1 MTLSKTMFVV
11 PILLNSMLVIFLMA
25 LSWTHRKKR
34 LAQAFLAVLACL
46 LVWSL
51 AHLLEV
57 FSNTLSNTL
66 FWENVRISGS
76 FLLSFFWLAFV
87 GIYTGHETLV
97 KKYSRYLI
105 LYPLILIALMW
116 SDSSHHLFRHL
127 PGMVRPVYG
136 FAVLNNSYT
145 SFFYLAFS
153 PFTAVM
159 YLASLGLLAE
169 SFRKSRG
176 KVRSQLVLLTASMI
190 VPLLAELMFL
200 LGTTPVPQISF
211 TSQSLMLA
219 SILLGRAVFQFDL
232 FQSVLLARD
241 VVLETLQDG
250 VIVIDRY
257 NQLLD
262 INPAAM
268 MMLGLAA
275 NQTSGLL
282 AGEALKA
289 IPNHAELLAEQEI
302 CCSETHIGQLFLEV
316 NVVPVR
322 DSSQAITA
330 RIFTLHDITERVLLF
345 EQIKQLASYDALTG
359 VLNRS
364 VLFEK
369 ADDIVSAARGGG
381 AAFSLIMLDIDQ
393 FKRINDLFGHQT
405 GDRALKAVVDLCTA
419 QLRAGDLVGR
429 YGGEEFVVVLP
440 DTNLH
445 EAQQISERLRQAIE
459 QSPLD
464 TYKGYY
470 QITSSF
476 GVACSDLFGEEAS
489 LEKMICAADQAL
501 YEAKGKGANQVVVVD
516 QQRVTF
522 EGLYERVAA

>member
-1 MTLSKTMFVV
+1 MTLSKTVFVV
-11 PILLNSMLVIFLMA
+11 PILLNSLMLIFLMA

-34 LAQAFLAVLACL
+34 LAQSFLAVLGCL

-57 FSNTLSNTL
+57 FSNTLSNTI
-66 FWENVRISGS
+66 FWENVRITGS
-76 FLLSFFWLAFV
+76 FSLSLFWLVFV
-87 GIYTGHETLV
+87 GVYTGHDALV
-97 KKYSRYLI
+97 KKYSKYLI
-105 LYPLILIALMW
+105 LYPVILIALMW
-116 SDSSHHLFRHL
+116 SDSTHHLFRHL
-127 PGMVRPVYG
+127 PGIVRPVYG
-136 FAVLNNSYT
+136 FPVLNNSYT

-153 PFTAVM
+153 PYTAVV

-176 KVRSQLVLLTASMI
+176 KVRSQLVLLTAAMI
-190 VPLLAELMFL
+190 IPLLAELMFL

-211 TSQSLMLA
+211 TSQALLLG

-268 MMLGLAA
+268 MMLGLTASKA
-275 NQTSGLL
+275 SGIL

-302 CCSETHIGQLFLEV
+302 CCCETHIGQLFLEV
-316 NVVPVR
+316 NVMPVR

-330 RIFTLHDITERVLLF
+330 RIFTLHDVTERVLLF

-405 GDRALKAVVDLCTA
+405 GDRALKAVVDLCAA

-440 DTNLH
+440 DTNLK
-445 EAQQISERLRQAIE
+445 EAQQISERLRQTIE

-464 TYKGYY
+464 THKGYY

-516 QQRVTF
+516 QPRITF